1 MCVADPS
8 PRIARRY
15 WTTERPRATLSDY
28 EAIRRTCRERGRL
41 FEDPEFPP
49 GSRALYRHKKPPLQ
63 PIVWMR
69 PHEMC
74 QRPRFLADD
83 MDPGAADAPRCPRF
97 DVELGELGDPWL
109 LAAVSSLTLTPRFLE
124 RVVPP
129 EQSFDSAHYAGIFR
143 SETRAFAHSPR
154 ADE

>member
-1 MCVADPS
+1 MAAPTPCC
-8 PRIARRY
+8 RH
-15 WTTERPRATLSDY
+15 WTTERPRATHHDY
-28 EAIRRTCRERGRL
+28 EAIRRSCRERGRL

-49 GSRALYRHKKPPLQ
+49 GSRALFHHKKPPLQ

-83 MDPGAADAPRCPRF
+83 DGLGPGLGPGLNGSLPRGHGAGHGAAGPRF

-129 EQSFDSAHYAGIFR
+129 DQSFDSAHYAGIFR
-143 SETRAFAHSPR
+143 
-154 ADE
+154 